1 MKSSGIFFVLLAILA
16 AGCSPLMLK
25 PADFSWPIED
35 ELKSDSQGVV
45 HEDRYSVSFSIKPLM
60 YAEFKDS
67 VNVGSKSIRL
77 IRGVRGYYY
86 ITGPKFKNVYVF
98 AQGDGGLVLEKA
110 VPVSKD
116 GLTSPAF
123 NQRSPYIELIN
134 GKDKPILLTKDG
146 IHEEAKK

>member
-1 MKSSGIFFVLLAILA
+1 MKSSGIFLVLLASLV

-35 ELKSDSQGVV
+35 EIKSDSHGMVN
-45 HEDRYSVSFSIKPLM
+45 EDRYSLSFSIKPLM

-67 VNVGSKSIRL
+67 VNVSNRSIRL
-77 IRGVRGYYY
+77 IRDIRGYYY
-86 ITGPKFKNVYVF
+86 ITAPKFKNVYVF

-110 VPVSKD
+110 IPVSKE

-123 NQRSPYIELIN
+123 NQRTPYIELIN
-134 GKDKPILLTKDG
+134 GNDKPIMLTKNG
-146 IHEEAKK
+146 IHEEEKK